1 MKINSKSF
9 SWKNY
14 FLEFLAIFVGIT
26 MAFALDKWNED
37 RKELRSETKIL
48 AEMKHGLALDLQDV
62 TENIKGHYA
71 GIRSCNYFKKLID
84 NEPVNIDS
92 LQFQYFMLWRDFISI
107 QNKTGYESLKSKG
120 LELIRNDSLRFQI
133 VEIYDFE
140 FEIIEKLEEQYS
152 EMQLNKN
159 YFHPIN
165 DLLAEYMVFDKD
177 GKLINIKQPIQI
189 SKKDK
194 NRVYSFLYRMKG
206 AREYRLR
213 FYNRLKG
220 EIELLIQEI
229 EKEL

>member
-1 MKINSKSF
+1 MSDKTFDLRK
-9 SWKNY
+9 Y
-14 FLEFLAIFVGIT
+14 LLEFLVIFIGIT
-26 MAFALDKWNED
+26 MAFALDKWNEN
-37 RKELRSETKIL
+37 RRELRSETKIL
-48 AEMKHGLALDLQDV
+48 AEMKHGLTLDLQDV
-62 TENIKGHYA
+62 NENIRGHYA
-71 GIRSCNYFKKLID
+71 GIRSCNYFRSLIN
-84 NEPVNIDS
+84 NEPVNLDS
-92 LQFQYFMLWRDFISI
+92 LQFNYFMIWRDFISI

-120 LELIRNDSLRFQI
+120 LELIRNDSLRFKI

-165 DLLAEYMVFDKD
+165 DLLAEYMVFDED

-194 NRVYSFLYRMKG
+194 NRIFSFLYRMEG
-206 AREYRLR
+206 SREYRLR
-213 FYNRLKG
+213 FYNKING
-220 EIELLIQEI
+220 KIEALIQEI